1 MADFKPFGAAV
12 NKKLQEL
19 TQNELFVTIQ
29 ALEGTA

>member
-12 NKKLQEL
+12 NKKLLQQQQL
-19 TQNELFVTIQ
+19 AACIK